1 MNSNEIYNKAVKL
14 AASHFLSSF
23 PKEASADDIFD
34 ALDSD
39 KLPEGYVLWEKIE
52 DAEEVSD
59 LIQNLANDFISFAED
74 IS

>member
-1 MNSNEIYNKAVKL
+1 MSSNEIYNKAVKL

-34 ALDSD
+34 ALDCNI
-39 KLPEGYVLWEKIE
+39 LPEEYILWEKFE
-52 DAEEVSD
+52 DAEEVSE
-59 LIQNLANDFISFAED
+59 LIQNLAIDFISFAKD

>member
-23 PKEASADDIFD
+23 PKEASADDIFN
-34 ALDSD
+34 ALGSD
-39 KLPEGYVLWEKIE
+39 KLPEGYVLWGKLE

-59 LIQNLANDFISFAED
+59 LIQNLAIDFISFAKD

>member
-23 PKEASADDIFD
+23 PKEASADDIFI

-39 KLPEGYVLWEKIE
+39 KLPEGYVLWGKLE

-59 LIQNLANDFISFAED
+59 LIQNLAIDFISFAKD